1 MNRHVFGVL
10 FLSFPASLC
19 NAVGIEQTLPHVASY
34 LPALVYGT
42 AFIHWELDFFNFY
55 NKHLY
60 K

>member
-1 MNRHVFGVL
+1 MLNPLNGSGF
-10 FLSFPASLC
+10 
-19 NAVGIEQTLPHVASY
+19 VGKGKPSEDCGCIVYVA

-42 AFIHWELDFFNFY
+42 AFIHWELDFFFFSKLSFY

>member
-1 MNRHVFGVL
+1 MYCCFH
-10 FLSFPASLC
+10 SPCC
-19 NAVGIEQTLPHVASY
+19 NADEIEQTGPHVASC

-42 AFIHWELDFFNFY
+42 AFIHWELDFFFFCQNCHFY